1 MSKVKLLSR
10 NADALLNLGLCWF
23 CMSLMTFSS
32 NHLFIFL
39 KHMLQKTSNIPISV
53 ETGST
58 ILL

>member
-1 MSKVKLLSR
+1 MNKVKQLSR

-23 CMSLMTFSS
+23 CLSLITFPL

-39 KHMLQKTSNIPISV
+39 KHMLQNTSNVPISV
-53 ETGST
+53 ETEVI